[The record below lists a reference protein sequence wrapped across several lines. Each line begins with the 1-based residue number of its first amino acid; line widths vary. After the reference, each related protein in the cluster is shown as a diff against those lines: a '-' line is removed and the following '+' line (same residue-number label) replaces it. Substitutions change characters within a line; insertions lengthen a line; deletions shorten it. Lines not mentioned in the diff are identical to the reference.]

1 VTTPAVMLDTNV
13 VSELMRHEPHP
24 GVARFV
30 GFLPSPLLSVAVLH
44 ELVYGIELLPAGANK
59 MRLSA
64 LIDSIRTQFDACLVA
79 VDDVIARVSGELRAQ
94 VELRGGELKPM
105 DALIAASALC
115 RSASLATRNLKHF
128 AGLGIDLVN
137 PWTA

>member
-44 ELVYGIELLPAGANK
+44 ELVEP
-59 MRLSA
+59 
-64 LIDSIRTQFDACLVA
+64 
-79 VDDVIARVSGELRAQ
+79 
-94 VELRGGELKPM
+94 KPM

-128 AGLGIDLVN
+128 VGLRIGLVN